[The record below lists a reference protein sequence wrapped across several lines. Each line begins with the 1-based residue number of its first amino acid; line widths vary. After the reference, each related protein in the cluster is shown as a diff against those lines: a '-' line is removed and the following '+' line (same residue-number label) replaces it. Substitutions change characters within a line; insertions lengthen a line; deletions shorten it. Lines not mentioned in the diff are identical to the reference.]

1 MHFYVHDIVFVTM
14 NSLCKSLSARH
25 LILLPVGKLNQAII
39 IENPQKIVGELYQH
53 DKSNAFLCA
62 WHAIVFV
69 TMNSIYKSLRVRRLI
84 FYHRW

>member
-69 TMNSIYKSLRVRRLI
+69 TWTAYTKV
-84 FYHRW
+84 